1 MSVACVT
8 AVLAGVSAC
17 SGTSQATGP
26 QPYPGVSPD
35 PTLSAQI
42 PENIRRDG
50 NLTIV
55 TDANYPPL
63 EFIEN
68 KQLVGADIDLGR
80 AIATKFGLAPNFQQT
95 PFSNVVASVA
105 IQEFELGISA
115 LWADNPEA
123 SLANMVT
130 YYKAGTQVAIRKSE
144 AIPSSG
150 AGSFCGESVAVE
162 EGTEYID
169 TLVKLSA
176 ACKKLGKAP
185 IDIRP
190 ANNQQRASKL
200 LEEGSTNAM
209 VGDSP
214 TVAYTVARSNGE
226 IIAVGNPADIRPY
239 GIAVSPMYPELTKA
253 TQQAVQQLI
262 DSGVYA
268 QILEKWQIPLGA
280 IKTSEVLYGANP
292 ATP

>member
-1 MSVACVT
+1 M
-8 AVLAGVSAC
+8 GFR
-17 SGTSQATGP
+17 P
-26 QPYPGVSPD
+26 
-35 PTLSAQI
+35 
-42 PENIRRDG
+42 
-50 NLTIV
+50 
-55 TDANYPPL
+55 
-63 EFIEN
+63 
-68 KQLVGADIDLGR
+68 
-80 AIATKFGLAPNFQQT
+80 
-95 PFSNVVASVA
+95 
-105 IQEFELGISA
+105 
-115 LWADNPEA
+115 
-123 SLANMVT
+123 
-130 YYKAGTQVAIRKSE
+130 
-144 AIPSSG
+144 G

-214 TVAYTVARSNGE
+214 TVAYPVARSNGE

>member
-1 MSVACVT
+1 MT
-8 AVLAGVSAC
+8 
-17 SGTSQATGP
+17 TRKP
-26 QPYPGVSPD
+26 PGKH
-35 PTLSAQI
+35 
-42 PENIRRDG
+42 E
-50 NLTIV
+50 
-55 TDANYPPL
+55 PL
-63 EFIEN
+63 WEP
-68 KQLVGADIDLGR
+68 A
-80 AIATKFGLAPNFQQT
+80 
-95 PFSNVVASVA
+95 
-105 IQEFELGISA
+105 
-115 LWADNPEA
+115 
-123 SLANMVT
+123 
-130 YYKAGTQVAIRKSE
+130 AIRKS
-144 AIPSSG
+144 AVIPG
-150 AGSFCGESVAVE
+150 RAPTACGERVAE
-162 EGTEYID
+162 EGTGHRHPREG
-169 TLVKLSA
+169 LRARSF
-176 ACKKLGKAP
+176 GKAP

-200 LEEGSTNAM
+200 LEDGSTNAM

-226 IIAVGNPADIRPY
+226 IVAVGDPADIRPY